1 MDVARA
7 RRHIDAMIKAAPI
20 SWTRRSALGLTLGG
34 MSTLTLRPALAD
46 WPDVIDE
53 RWMLHDPTSAL
64 VIDHEDWTQFLRRYL
79 QLDDNGVALVR
90 YDEVSDADRGQLRD
104 YIARLSALDFAG
116 LSRSEQLAAWINLYN
131 AATVE
136 VILQDYPVESI
147 RDITEGLLSFGPWG
161 RDVVTVDGQDL
172 SLDDIEHGI
181 LRPIWQDP
189 RIHFVVNCASIG
201 CPNLGHSAYEGRD
214 IDERMDRATHVYIN
228 NRRGA
233 DLDLQGRL
241 IVSSLFD
248 WYDDDFGRNE
258 DEIID
263 YIRGYAVEP
272 LTGLMAGATEIED
285 YRYDWALNDASGMAR
300 PDARHKGSESYT
312 PEAQAEAQQALEE
325 TSSDDDTAGS
335 RRGSDTIDPDD
346 FLDMN

>member
-1 MDVARA
+1 MDAATDRN
-7 RRHIDAMIKAAPI
+7 HIDAMIKTAPF

-34 MSTLTLRPALAD
+34 LSTLALRPALAN
-46 WPDVIDE
+46 WPDVVDE
-53 RWMLHDPTSAL
+53 RWMFHDPASAV
-64 VIDHEDWTQFLRRYL
+64 VIDHEDWTQFLRRFL
-79 QLDDNGVALVR
+79 QIDDNGVALVR
-90 YDEVSDADRGQLRD
+90 YDEISDQDRGNLRD
-104 YIARLSALDFAG
+104 YIARLSSLDFPA
-116 LSRSEQLAAWINLYN
+116 LNRNEQLAAWINLYN

-136 VILQDYPVESI
+136 VILQNYPVDSI
-147 RDITEGLLSFGPWG
+147 RDITDGLLSFGPWG
-161 RDVVTVDGQDL
+161 MDVVTVDGQAL

-241 IVSSLFD
+241 VVSGLFD

-258 DEIID
+258 EEIID
-263 YIRGYAVEP
+263 YIRSYAVEP
-272 LTGLMAGATEIED
+272 LTGLVDGATEIED

-325 TSSDDDTAGS
+325 VATDADSTGG
-335 RRGSDTIDPDD
+335 RRGSDTIKADD